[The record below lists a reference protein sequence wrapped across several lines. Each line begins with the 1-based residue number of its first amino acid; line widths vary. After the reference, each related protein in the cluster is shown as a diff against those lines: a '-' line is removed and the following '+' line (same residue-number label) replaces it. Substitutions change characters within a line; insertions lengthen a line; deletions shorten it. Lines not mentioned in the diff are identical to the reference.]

1 MAWQQLSS
9 YNPTTGFSLNEEE
22 LADIND
28 ILQTQI
34 VRRDGTKSML
44 ANLNINGFVI
54 NGVADP
60 VANTDGTNKRYVD
73 LKANTG
79 GDSFTGNINM
89 NFNFINNVGNAT
101 TTYQATNKL
110 YVDNANIALKGYVDT
125 ANLAMKGYVDNSNIG
140 LKNYT
145 DTQLNTK
152 LNLSGGTMTGTLVM
166 NSQILRGNPQIITQ
180 GPSVG
185 EGMIC
190 FYNTAHGVGRFG
202 TSADVILYT
211 TSGVL
216 DLSTQTL
223 TRGQFRL
230 TNTQLNVNVNLDMY
244 GRIFGNVAYIDMSP
258 SRRIISANTNLP
270 VIISGLNDTFSGG
283 IAFGNPAHGICRGS
297 TLQGTNNDIVVYT
310 TAGNVFLSPAG
321 NSTAY
326 FDLGTT
332 LLNCKVDFTANN
344 IDVKQGLIR
353 SNGNLVANIFGS
365 QLFIYNTINATGKV
379 ISNIANPSASSDAA
393 SKSYVDSTVGS
404 YVPYTG
410 ATATVNLNAR
420 SITNA
425 ENVTVNKF
433 LGFTPF
439 TPILTSASSF
449 YMNTS
454 DKIVFT
460 DSTGF
465 SSNLCTDSGFTTA
478 GDITIQNTYK
488 LSTNNI
494 RQLAAVGLLT
504 IDDHL
509 GSNYLTFNY
518 NAGSKLVQTGSPLF
532 LASGYG
538 YNSVA
543 TLASTISAANN
554 GGTID
559 RGISSISIDNAT
571 TSKFL
576 SSFTISG
583 TMLNGQQI
591 LLFNNTSYIICL
603 GHKSVTSAGY
613 LLGRYQQ
620 LHPRQRVML
629 CWYATDSCFSVIGL
643 DTALNKW
650 NIFAVRENE
659 FKGFCHTN
667 GTAFRAGIN
676 FNNAAS
682 PINGYAFSTANA
694 VTLTGTNWVVAYS
707 VAGGFLAADGNG
719 DQAAEAEL
727 YKTRFFHVGYGV
739 NTFTINNLTRGEYY
753 MVCVHQN
760 VWDGVGTIRNTRND
774 HADTNTRITFDYQTF
789 YNFSGYTFAPSCI
802 SYFIF
807 RSVFGG
813 SFIFTVTNIV
823 NSHLYA
829 VWVIGLGTSL

>member
-1 MAWQQLSS
+1 MTSFQSS
-9 YNPTTGFSLNEEE
+9 GYNPSTGFSLNEDE
-22 LADIND
+22 LTDIND

-34 VRRDGTKSML
+34 IRRDGTRSML
-44 ANLNINGFVI
+44 GNLNINGFVI

-60 VANTDGTNKRYVD
+60 IANTDGTNKRYVD
-73 LKANTG
+73 TKANTG
-79 GDSFTGNINM
+79 GDNFTGNINM

-101 TTYQATNKL
+101 TIYQATNKL
-110 YVDNANIALKGYVDT
+110 YVDNANIALKGYIDT
-125 ANLAMKGYVDNSNIG
+125 ANLAMKGYVDDSNIG

-190 FYNTAHGVGRFG
+190 FYNTAHGCGRYL
-202 TSADVILYT
+202 TTADVILYT

-216 DLSTQTL
+216 DLSTNGT

-230 TNTQLNVNVNLDMY
+230 APGQLNINVNLDMY
-244 GRIFGNVAYIDMSP
+244 GRIFGNVAYIDMSTNK
-258 SRRIISANTNLP
+258 RIISGNAQTP
-270 VIISGLNDTFSGG
+270 VYIGGLNDGNGAG
-283 IAFGNPAHGICRGS
+283 ICFGNPAHGLCRGS
-297 TLQGTNNDIVVYT
+297 ITQNSNNDMVLYT
-310 TAGNVFLSPAG
+310 TSGNIFLSPSG
-321 NSTAY
+321 NSTSY

-332 LLNCKVDFTANN
+332 LLNCKVDFIANN
-344 IDVKQGLIR
+344 IDIKQGLIR

-365 QLFIYNTINATGKV
+365 QIFIYNTMDVTGKV

-393 SKSYVDSTVGS
+393 TKSYVDTAVGS

-410 ATATVNLNAR
+410 ATSTVNLNAR

-425 ENVTVNKF
+425 QNITVNRF
-433 LGFTPF
+433 LGFTPY
-439 TPILTSASSF
+439 TPVIASSSSF
-449 YMNTS
+449 FMNAF

-465 SSNLCTDSGFTTA
+465 SSNLVTDIGFSSR
-478 GDITIQNTYK
+478 GDIEIQNSFK

-494 RQLAAVGLLT
+494 RQLPAVGLLT

-518 NAGSKLVQTGSPLF
+518 NSGSKLVQTGSPLF

-538 YNSVA
+538 YNAAS
-543 TLASTISAANN
+543 TLSSTISSANN
-554 GGTID
+554 GGTLD
-559 RGISSISIDNAT
+559 RSISSISIDNAT

-583 TMLNGQQI
+583 TLLNGQQI

-603 GHKSVTSAGY
+603 GHKSVTSSGY
-613 LLGRYQQ
+613 LLGRFQQ
-620 LHPRQRVML
+620 LHPRQRVIL

-643 DTALNKW
+643 DTALNQW
-650 NIFAVRENE
+650 NNFPIRENE
-659 FKGFCHTN
+659 FKGFCQTN
-667 GTAFRAGIN
+667 SDTFRAGIN
-676 FNNAAS
+676 FNSTTS
-682 PINGYAFSTANA
+682 PINGYTFSVANA
-694 VTLTGTNWVVAYS
+694 ATTTGTNWSVTYSNVPGWVAS
-707 VAGGFLAADGNG
+707 DGVG
-719 DQAAEAEL
+719 DISTETEL
-727 YKTRFFHVGYGV
+727 YKTRYFTVGYAT
-739 NTFTINNLTRGEYY
+739 NTINISNLSWGNYY
-753 MVCVHQN
+753 MICILQN
-760 VWDGVGTIRNTRND
+760 QWDNAGTLRYTRID
-774 HADTNTRITFDYQTF
+774 HTDTNTRSTYNYQQF
-789 YNFSGYTFAPSCI
+789 EGLPGYAYKPSNIAYCIFRALNSSGY
-802 SYFIF
+802 
-807 RSVFGG
+807 
-813 SFIFTVTNIV
+813 SFTITNLS

-829 VWVIGLGTSL
+829 VWVVGLGTSL